1 LINGEDLTVLP
12 YFKIKAMS
20 EKIYVKFLAPC
31 KGFAYQVGAEDY
43 VDKDRIAESIAMG
56 KAIVVAAPEPRYV
69 RPEKPQPMTYNTRKQ
84 K

>member
-1 LINGEDLTVLP
+1 MINGVVLRDHP